1 MGLIIIRTICIVL
14 DYLQVFLY
22 NVEID
27 EWQREVCCMKYT
39 PEQKAEALES
49 IDRVGVAKT
58 AENLK
63 ISTQT
68 LYKWRSDGNKAQPAD
83 VIEPNTSAAKAL
95 LANDRIMQDKIESLE
110 AEVKNLRAI
119 VARYRVALSA
129 VLEGEK

>member
-1 MGLIIIRTICIVL
+1 
-14 DYLQVFLY
+14 
-22 NVEID
+22 
-27 EWQREVCCMKYT
+27 MKYT